1 MESACLTFVS
11 APLLTTCSWD
21 RVSVTHGAKNVKWV
35 TFSTALTEQC
45 VKSDKTYPL
54 WSEWVKRKRKTVYT
68 AEILVIAINKYIIS
82 FREKM
87 F

>member
-1 MESACLTFVS
+1 MDGACLTFVS
-11 APLLTTCSWD
+11 APPLTTCSCY
-21 RVSVTHGAKNVKWV
+21 RVTQGAKIVKWV

-54 WSEWVKRKRKTVYT
+54 WSEWVKQKRKIFYT
-68 AEILVIAINKYIIS
+68 AEIHEIAINKYIKA
-82 FREKM
+82 FREM